1 MDPERIQYSKLNDT
15 QTATVYG
22 VYVKWCEI
30 ADLVDVIANIM
41 VFFKKYILERDILQ
55 SAFNSMSVK
64 NKTLEKKEK
73 KGNVDSKWK
82 RHMLDSI
89 CEMFEDRN
97 VVTRSRT

>member
-1 MDPERIQYSKLNDT
+1 
-15 QTATVYG
+15 
-22 VYVKWCEI
+22 
-30 ADLVDVIANIM
+30 
-41 VFFKKYILERDILQ
+41 
-55 SAFNSMSVK
+55 MSVI

-97 VVTRSRT
+97 VVTRGRT